1 MNVKSLFLCASATL
15 ALTAGAAL
23 ADGPAVI
30 YDLGGKFD
38 KSFNESS
45 FNGATAWAN
54 ETGNSF
60 AEVELSSDAQ
70 RSQAIRN
77 FAEAGYNPIVM
88 AGFSNATPLAEVAP
102 DYPDTKFVIIDGVV
116 DAPNVRSILFA
127 EEQGSFL
134 VGMLAALKSETG
146 TVSFVGGMDIPLI
159 RNFACGYAQG
169 AKAANPSVNVIS
181 NMVGTTPAAWAD
193 SPKATELAMAQIGQ
207 GSDVIYAAA
216 GGAGLGALQ
225 TAADSEIYGIGVD
238 SNQNYLH
245 PGHMLTSMLK
255 RVDNAVYESFMSGAD
270 IETGLVVMDL
280 ASGGV
285 GFAQDEYNADL
296 LTPEMLAAVEAASAR
311 IISGE
316 IAVHN
321 YNSDETCP
329 VLSF

>member
-1 MNVKSLFLCASATL
+1 MNLKSLFLGASAVA
-15 ALTAGAAL
+15 ALSAGAAL
-23 ADGPAVI
+23 AEGPAVI

-88 AGFSNATPLAEVAP
+88 AGFTNATPLSEIAP

-146 TVSFVGGMDIPLI
+146 TISFVGGMDIPLI

-169 AKAANPSVNVIS
+169 ALAANPNINIVA
-181 NMVGTTPAAWAD
+181 NMVGTTPSAWSD
-193 SPKATELAMAQIGQ
+193 SPRAAELTLAQIGQ
-207 GSDVIYAAA
+207 GSDVVYAAA
-216 GGAGLGALQ
+216 GAAGLGALQ
-225 TAADSEIYGIGVD
+225 TAADSEIFGIGVD

-245 PGHMLTSMLK
+245 PGFMLTSMLK
-255 RVDNAVYESFMSGAD
+255 RVDNAVHASFTAGAD
-270 IETGLVVMDL
+270 VEPGLVVMDL

-285 GFAQDEYNADL
+285 GFALDEFNESL
-296 LTPEMLAAVEAASAR
+296 LTPEMLAAVEAASAQ
-311 IISGE
+311 IIAGE
-316 IAVHN
+316 ISVHN
-321 YNSDETCP
+321 YNTDQTCP